1 MKIPFYLKVINK
13 TSVEVD
19 AGYQETINRLRELSC
34 GCTETD
40 AVGRDL
46 YFYCDENGKFHY
58 YSLTR
63 YRRSTT
69 EAMRTAYVMGEV
81 VFDKGKT
88 RVDIYSVLD
97 RSAKYFLYFNWAFAS
112 IIFLG
117 LLAFLVFAK
126 INGLAFGI
134 SDWRCLILA
143 IVGIISVF
151 VAVFRHEKE
160 GDNILPDLET
170 MEKDILK
177 RINAVERW
185 DE

>member
-19 AGYQETINRLRELSC
+19 AGYQETIDRLRELSC
-34 GCTETD
+34 GCTESD
-40 AVGRDL
+40 SIGRGL

-58 YSLTR
+58 YSLSNS
-63 YRRSTT
+63 RRRTK
-69 EAMRTAYVMGEV
+69 AIRTAYILGEV

-88 RVDIYSVLD
+88 RLDIYSVLD
-97 RSAKYFLYFNWAFAS
+97 RSAKYFLYFYWVFAS

-134 SDWRCLILA
+134 LDWRCLTLA
-143 IVGIISVF
+143 ILGIISVF

-160 GDNILPDLET
+160 GDNILPDLEI